1 MSRTVGG
8 SVLLAAMPGLIITL
22 ALTSLSS
29 LSGSSYATEAA
40 SYAGN
45 NASLT
50 APILKDASG
59 KPLTTPP
66 KVGQM
71 VVIST
76 TLASNGTTS
85 SNASSTS
92 ADSSIPFI
100 VIVEARNE
108 LGITEYSQFAIG
120 RLMNGNSSSE
130 VGLSWTPD
138 ASGRYELKAFALSD
152 LNDPV
157 LLALPESSIATVQQ

>member
-1 MSRTVGG
+1 MSRAIGG
-8 SVLLAAMPGLIITL
+8 SVLLAAMLGLIIAL
-22 ALTSLSS
+22 ALTSSS

-40 SYAGN
+40 SYVGN

-50 APILKDASG
+50 APILKDPTG
-59 KPLTTPP
+59 KPLTTLP

-76 TLASNGTTS
+76 TLASNTTN
-85 SNASSTS
+85 SNASSAS

-108 LGITEYSQFAIG
+108 LGVTEYSQFAIG
-120 RLMNGNSSSE
+120 RLMNGGSNSSSE

-138 ASGRYELKAFALSD
+138 ASGVYELKAFALSD